1 MKSVFKIITF
11 YVLFIPTAILAQ
23 HQCNLTAEID
33 AEKKVVSIVQ
43 ELTFFNQTNDTL
55 THIVLN
61 DWMNAYGDK
70 NSELGKRFADE
81 FIRTFHLAKEKD
93 RGKTENITVIDDNKS
108 SLSWVRDTPFCDYI
122 QVRLKE
128 KLLPNQKVTLHL
140 TYQVKIPNG
149 RFTGFGFDE
158 KGKII
163 LKNWFLSPARYERHG
178 FVKYNNND
186 LDDIANSVCDYKLSL
201 TIPEKSSAYSDLNE
215 VAKTSRNGKNEYLFF
230 DKNRLDFSLIIDSDP
245 SYENFKNQSLQIVTD
260 FKDDRIDDIQRA
272 ILIDKIAQYVD
283 ANLGTFTHEKII
295 ISKVDY
301 NRNPFYGLNQLPAFI
316 SPFPDQFIFEIKFLK
331 TYLNQYLH
339 STLRLNPRTD
349 NWIYDGIQ
357 VYLMMQYIDA
367 FYPNANMTGN
377 FSKLKILRG
386 YNLVSLDFNGQ
397 YSYFYMLM
405 ARKNLDQP
413 LNFPKDKL
421 IKFNEK
427 IASKYRAGLSLKYL
441 DSYSE
446 NESVKKSIPIFFN
459 QNKTKQTTQK
469 DFENLLKSTTPKPIE
484 WFFNTII
491 DSRNI
496 FDYRFDKVTKTKD
509 SIHFRLKNK
518 TDTNVPIPVFG
529 LKNKNVVFKNW
540 IYPLK
545 KDSIF
550 SFARNSAD
558 KIVINYKN
566 EVPEFNL
573 RNNWHSLKGFK
584 INNKPIK
591 FIFFKDLEDPRY
603 NQIIY
608 VPTLEFNLY
617 DGFYP
622 GIRLSNKAILDR
634 PFNFDVTPSYSTRTK
649 NLTGKG
655 SLFYNQFRRDSNLY
669 LIRYSISG
677 HSLHYAPDA
686 FYTKLVPQ
694 VVFFVRPSDFR
705 NNKSQRFVLK
715 QTIINRERTSFPI
728 DENTENYSV
737 FSAKY
742 YNGKTEITNHYN
754 VTPDLQL
761 SSQFGKLATEFQYRR
776 LFNDNR
782 QLNIRVFAGTFL
794 YKNTDSNFFDFGLD
808 RPSDYLFESG
818 YLGRSEGSGL
828 FSRQTIIT
836 DGFFKSKLDTRF
848 ANHWMVTTNAS
859 MNIWNWI
866 EVYGDVGML
875 KNKSSAEEFV
885 YDSGIRLNLVTDY
898 FELYLPVYSSN
909 GWEIGQENY
918 GERIR
923 FIVTLDTDRLLSL
936 FTRKWF

>member
-1 MKSVFKIITF
+1 LKSVFKIITF

-122 QVRLKE
+122 QIRLKE

-283 ANLGTFTHEKII
+283 ANLGTFPHEKII

-301 NRNPFYGLNQLPAFI
+301 YRNPFYGLNQLPAFI